1 MFADCA
7 VGAVDKSAWRINSK
21 TEKKKKGDKFPLLG
35 ENKWLLLEYCKRKE
49 DLLEFL
55 DYL

>member
-1 MFADCA
+1 MHEELI
-7 VGAVDKSAWRINSK
+7 VKL
-21 TEKKKKGDKFPLLG
+21 KKKKGDKFPLLG